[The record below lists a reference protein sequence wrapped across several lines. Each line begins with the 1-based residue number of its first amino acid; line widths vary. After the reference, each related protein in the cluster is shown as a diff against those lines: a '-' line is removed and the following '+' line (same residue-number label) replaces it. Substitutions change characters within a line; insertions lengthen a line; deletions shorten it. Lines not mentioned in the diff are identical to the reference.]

1 MSDQSLKKR
10 RILLVDD
17 EPELRRMVATMLAA
31 EGFSHV
37 VQAANVQEALAA
49 YRQAKPELALL
60 DVMLPDGDG
69 FTLCQYLRAFDPDTP
84 LPVIFLTA
92 KDETDD
98 RLAGLRCG
106 ADDYVTKPF
115 DSTELLL
122 RIEANIRRHKDTI
135 DFARCRNREGVA
147 RIGELEVRFGEYE
160 VRVKGRP
167 VALTT
172 KEFEIV
178 AFLAA
183 HPGKVFTR
191 SQIQEYIWGESD
203 ADCKPTNNITVFV
216 RKIREKIEENPS
228 EPKYLLTVQRVGYK
242 MADTLE

>member
-17 EPELRRMVATMLAA
+17 EPELRRMVAAMLAA

-115 DSTELLL
+115 SPSELVARVDAVYRRVAQFSQAAEPNFSEEL
-122 RIEANIRRHKDTI
+122 RSGAFALNLRNRSFTKNGRPIELTQVEFQIMEYFISNAGKALKRIDILKHVWGSGYVGEEKIVDVNIRRL
-135 DFARCRNREGVA
+135 RM
-147 RIGELEVRFGEYE
+147 
-160 VRVKGRP
+160 
-167 VALTT
+167 
-172 KEFEIV
+172 
-178 AFLAA
+178 
-183 HPGKVFTR
+183 
-191 SQIQEYIWGESD
+191 
-203 ADCKPTNNITVFV
+203 
-216 RKIREKIEENPS
+216 KIE
-228 EPKYLLTVQRVGYK
+228 
-242 MADTLE
+242 D

>member
-17 EPELRRMVATMLAA
+17 EPELRRMVAAMLAA

-92 KDETDD
+92 KGETDD

-115 DSTELLL
+115 SPQELILRMQAVLRRCYPAEPETVHLENATLDLANADVLRRDTGEHLTLTVKERAILDTLARNANRIVTTDALCEAAWGDSFGYAQSLMTHV
-122 RIEANIRRHKDTI
+122 RR
-135 DFARCRNREGVA
+135 
-147 RIGELEVRFGEYE
+147 
-160 VRVKGRP
+160 
-167 VALTT
+167 
-172 KEFEIV
+172 
-178 AFLAA
+178 
-183 HPGKVFTR
+183 
-191 SQIQEYIWGESD
+191 
-203 ADCKPTNNITVFV
+203 
-216 RKIREKIEENPS
+216 IREKIEKDPS
-228 EPKYLLTVQRVGYK
+228 QPQSLVTAKGLGYK
-242 MADTLE
+242 LNVLKDR

>member
-1 MSDQSLKKR
+1 MYKVMVIDDEDNLRQALEQ
-10 RILLVDD
+10 LLVSNGYAFCGARDA
-17 EPELRRMVATMLAA
+17 ESGLELLAS
-31 EGFSHV
+31 EHPD
-37 VQAANVQEALAA
+37 L
-49 YRQAKPELALL
+49 LLL
-60 DVMLPDGDG
+60 DVMLPGTNG
-69 FTLCQYLRAFDPDTP
+69 FDLCARIREQGRRI
-84 LPVIFLTA
+84 PVIFLSA
-92 KDETDD
+92 KCDIVDKSIGF
-98 RLAGLRCG
+98 RAGG
-106 ADDYVTKPF
+106 DDYVTKPF
-115 DSTELLL
+115 DPDEVAA
-122 RIEANIRRHKDTI
+122 RI

>member
-1 MSDQSLKKR
+1 MNRPIKVMLIDDDPGIHESLR
-10 RILLVDD
+10 AVIEEAGYEFCGALGGREGLCVLDEEHPDLL
-17 EPELRRMVATMLAA
+17 
-31 EGFSHV
+31 
-37 VQAANVQEALAA
+37 
-49 YRQAKPELALL
+49 LL
-60 DVMLPDGDG
+60 DVMMPGMNGFDVCRRMREEGRRIPIVFLSAKGDIVDKSIG
-69 FTLCQYLRAFDPDTP
+69 F
-84 LPVIFLTA
+84 
-92 KDETDD
+92 K
-98 RLAGLRCG
+98 AGG
-106 ADDYVTKPF
+106 DDYVTKPF
-115 DSTELLL
+115 NATELLL

-135 DFARCRNREGVA
+135 EFARCCNREGAA
-147 RIGELEVRFGEYE
+147 RIGELEVRFDEYQ
-160 VRVKGRP
+160 VLLRGRP

>member
-1 MSDQSLKKR
+1 MLPGTNGFDLCARIREQGR
-10 RILLVDD
+10 RI
-17 EPELRRMVATMLAA
+17 
-31 EGFSHV
+31 
-37 VQAANVQEALAA
+37 
-49 YRQAKPELALL
+49 
-60 DVMLPDGDG
+60 
-69 FTLCQYLRAFDPDTP
+69 
-84 LPVIFLTA
+84 PVIFLSA
-92 KDETDD
+92 KCDIVDKSIGF
-98 RLAGLRCG
+98 RAGG
-106 ADDYVTKPF
+106 DDYVTKPF

-183 HPGKVFTR
+183 NPGKVFTR
-191 SQIQEYIWGESD
+191 SQIQEYIWGEQSD
-203 ADCKPTNNITVFV
+203 ASEQHHRV
-216 RKIREKIEENPS
+216 RPQIREKIEENPS
-228 EPKYLLTVQRVGYK
+228 GKYLLTVQRVGYK
-242 MADTLE
+242 MADSR

>member
-17 EPELRRMVATMLAA
+17 EPELRRMVAAMLAA

-115 DSTELLL
+115 SPQELILRMQAVLRRCYPAEPETVHLENATLDLANADVLRRNTGEHLTLTVKERAILDTLARNANRIVTTDALCEAAWGDSFGYAQSLMTHV
-122 RIEANIRRHKDTI
+122 RR
-135 DFARCRNREGVA
+135 
-147 RIGELEVRFGEYE
+147 
-160 VRVKGRP
+160 
-167 VALTT
+167 
-172 KEFEIV
+172 
-178 AFLAA
+178 
-183 HPGKVFTR
+183 
-191 SQIQEYIWGESD
+191 
-203 ADCKPTNNITVFV
+203 
-216 RKIREKIEENPS
+216 IREKIEKDPS
-228 EPKYLLTVQRVGYK
+228 QPQSLVTAKGLGYK
-242 MADTLE
+242 LNVLKDR

>member
-1 MSDQSLKKR
+1 MYKVMVIDDEDNLRQALEQ
-10 RILLVDD
+10 LLVSNGYAFCGARDA
-17 EPELRRMVATMLAA
+17 ESGLELLAS
-31 EGFSHV
+31 EHPD
-37 VQAANVQEALAA
+37 L
-49 YRQAKPELALL
+49 LLL
-60 DVMLPDGDG
+60 DVMLPGTNG
-69 FTLCQYLRAFDPDTP
+69 FDLC
-84 LPVIFLTA
+84 
-92 KDETDD
+92 
-98 RLAGLRCG
+98 
-106 ADDYVTKPF
+106 
-115 DSTELLL
+115 S
-122 RIEANIRRHKDTI
+122 RIREQGRRIRRHKDTI